1 VSNDTQLRVQIAS
14 MLDWHDAHAGFDKAV
29 DGIPAAQRGTVPA
42 GLPYSIWQLVEHLR
56 LAQLDILDFCLNPDY
71 KEKSWPDDYWPKSAA
86 PDSAAAW
93 EASIAGY
100 RRDRERL
107 KQLAAD
113 RSIDLFAAIPHGSG
127 QTCLRELL
135 LVADHNS
142 YHVGQIIIVRRALG
156 IWNGS

>member
-1 VSNDTQLRVQIAS
+1 VTTPTQLRQQLAGV
-14 MLDWHDAHAGFDKAV
+14 LDWKEAHAGFDKAV
-29 DGIPAAQRGTVPA
+29 DGVPAAQRGAVPG

-56 LAQLDILDFCLNPDY
+56 MAQHDILDFCVNSAY
-71 KEKSWPDDYWPKSAA
+71 EEKKWPDDYWPKSPA
-86 PDSAAAW
+86 PASAADW
-93 EASIAGY
+93 DESIAGY

-113 RSIDLFAAIPHGSG
+113 ESIDLFAKIPHGSG
-127 QTCLRELL
+127 QTYLRELL

-156 IWNGS
+156 IWK